1 MVRNP
6 YCQIGISSNHPKST
20 TVNNGHPSNDK
31 GLRQRDMPVIR
42 KSAEPCSRNSFD
54 FLDNPQM
61 PWQRSGE
68 TSMLRPAG
76 HLVMQ
81 WFKPGLAVTDSGWKR
96 WHGSFPLSINSL
108 EKASCLL
115 ELGSYKSFKNYLSR
129 IKEIHTEAGYM
140 WTQALQNAAPRCTRS
155 VLRGLGGPSKSEAF
169 DLDGVVRHLLCNDIA
184 VTEDGP
190 DHRWQQWS

>member
-6 YCQIGISSNHPKST
+6 YCQIATIPRALRWT
-20 TVNNGHPSNDK
+20 TVTLQTTRALGNVTCRLFG
-31 GLRQRDMPVIR
+31 
-42 KSAEPCSRNSFD
+42 SRLSLVPEIHLI
-54 FLDNPQM
+54 FLTTRRCHGSVQERLLCCVPQ
-61 PWQRSGE
+61 E
-68 TSMLRPAG
+68 TSWCNGSNL
-76 HLVMQ
+76 
-81 WFKPGLAVTDSGWKR
+81 DSLSQTVVWKR

-115 ELGSYKSFKNYLSR
+115 ELGSYKSFKNYLFR